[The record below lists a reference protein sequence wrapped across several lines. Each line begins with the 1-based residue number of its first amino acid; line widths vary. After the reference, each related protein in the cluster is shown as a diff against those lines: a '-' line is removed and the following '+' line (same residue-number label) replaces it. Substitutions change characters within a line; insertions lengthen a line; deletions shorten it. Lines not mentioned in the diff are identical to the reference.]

1 MLYAYITNEIF
12 KRKIFKEG
20 GVWGGGLFPPHL
32 KKRTK
37 KHASKKGKNEL
48 ECNRE
53 LLSARIG
60 ITASSATAP
69 CEATQRTLILETS
82 SFISTFYLTM

>member
-1 MLYAYITNEIF
+1 MG
-12 KRKIFKEG
+12 R
-20 GVWGGGLFPPHL
+20 GLVPSPF

-37 KHASKKGKNEL
+37 KHASQKGENEL